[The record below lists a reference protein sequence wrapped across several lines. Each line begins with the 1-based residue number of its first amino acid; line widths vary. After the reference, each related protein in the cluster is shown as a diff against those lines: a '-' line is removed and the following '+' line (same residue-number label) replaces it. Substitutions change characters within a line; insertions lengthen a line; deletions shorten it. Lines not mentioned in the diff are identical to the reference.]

1 MSAAKPKK
9 RGLPEG
15 PIQPFDLACACYL
28 YKSMTGYAKSL
39 ARFRSTVGEALDLSS
54 EDHRQAL
61 LGFLNDWGC
70 RNLATKWHWL
80 ASEALE
86 SWYDEARDSLP
97 LPDDSPNDLDAARLR
112 DLAQAFDSLSKR
124 TAAKRRTKNGKQSSV
139 SFGPT
144 ASSKCFFALRPHL
157 LPAWDDPMRTAFEH
171 NDGTGA
177 CYVEFMTDIHRKMDE
192 TEQDWSSRG
201 LSLAEFPAKL
211 ERPPFTTVAQ
221 LMVEYYWIT
230 VTREVS
236 LPSRS
241 TMREW
246 LDWCDQG

>member
-1 MSAAKPKK
+1 MGRKP
-9 RGLPEG
+9 GLPAG
-15 PIQPFDLACACYL
+15 PIQPFHLACACYL
-28 YKSMTGYAKSL
+28 YESMTGYAKSL
-39 ARFRSTVGEALDLSS
+39 ALLQRSVGEALDLSQ
-54 EDHRQAL
+54 EGHRLAL
-61 LGFLNDWGC
+61 LKFLNDWGV
-70 RNLATKWHWL
+70 RGLAKDWHWL

-86 SWYDEARDSLP
+86 SWHDEARDSLP

-157 LPAWDDPMRTAFEH
+157 LPAWDDQMRTAFEH
-171 NDGTGA
+171 DDGTGVS
-177 CYVEFMTDIHRKMDE
+177 YVEFMKDIHRKIEE
-192 TEQDWSSRG
+192 TEQDWASRG
-201 LSLAEFPAKL
+201 LSLTEFPAKL

-230 VTREVS
+230 VTRGVA
-236 LPSRS
+236 LPSR
-241 TMREW
+241 TTIGEW
-246 LDWCDQG
+246 LSW